1 MEADMFRK
9 WIHQVY
15 TTQDREIDC
24 GQLFDLLSGYV
35 DLQVAGV
42 DAAPW
47 APQIQVHLAQCA
59 ECDDLYHSL
68 LEVAEME
75 AEGTLPDSA
84 QLLEELRQLTA
95 PREAQ
100 PEPVAIAAK

>member
-1 MEADMFRK
+1 MFRQ

-24 GQLFDLLSGYV
+24 GQLFELLSGYV

-47 APQIQVHLAQCA
+47 APQIQMHLAQCA
-59 ECDDLYHSL
+59 ECNDLYQSL
-68 LEVAEME
+68 LEIARLE
-75 AEGTLPDSA
+75 AGDALPDSA
-84 QLLEELRQLTA
+84 QLLRELRQLTA
-95 PREAQ
+95 AQEEAQ
-100 PEPVAIAAK
+100 PEPVVMAAK